1 MPEIVYI
8 ATNKAFP
15 SNWIKIGM
23 TNTSVSQR
31 LDELSKSTSIPTAFE
46 CYYAAEVNDASFVE
60 KQLHSVFADKRINNR
75 KEFFQL
81 EPYIAK
87 AALSIASIKDAT
99 PTVMNNLFEEGDNL
113 PPVNTWPAYDI
124 PIGSELTY
132 ARDPNKKA
140 KVVGIKK
147 IEYEGEIY
155 SLQGLSNKL
164 LQESGATTQ
173 NVIGAREWMYQGE
186 MLQSRGGRD

>member
-87 AALSIASIKDAT
+87 AALSI
-99 PTVMNNLFEEGDNL
+99 EEGDNL

-173 NVIGAREWMYQGE
+173 NVIGAREWLYQGE
-186 MLQSRGGRD
+186 MLQNRGGRD